1 LPVAEH
7 ALPLV
12 ARPVPLV
19 WVVVAGLVDGIP
31 AREPGARNSADPGD
45 DLEWA
50 VPAPPVP
57 AAVLARAA
65 RERLPRERDVSCSV
79 GPEDDPAWA
88 EPMPSVPAAVSPQA
102 ARERLPRERDSGNS
116 VGLEGDPARVQLA
129 LLAAVVG
136 LVGGAREG
144 R

>member
-1 LPVAEH
+1 VARESAAPVLARLPVAEH

-65 RERLPRERDVSCSV
+65 RERLPRERGVRSSV

-88 EPMPSVPAAVSPQA
+88 EPVPPVPARSMPTL
-102 ARERLPRERDSGNS
+102 R
-116 VGLEGDPARVQLA
+116 
-129 LLAAVVG
+129 
-136 LVGGAREG
+136 
-144 R
+144 